1 MGEGPAQQKALIGP
15 EDTTSF
21 TGGFD
26 TILIICYLLC
36 QTITIHS
43 VNPPRIYFCVEDKKT
58 AVDDI
63 LDAINVK

>member
-26 TILIICYLLC
+26 SFDSKVSFVIQLQIA
-36 QTITIHS
+36 
-43 VNPPRIYFCVEDKKT
+43 D
-58 AVDDI
+58 
-63 LDAINVK
+63 